1 MLKLLKNLKPYY
13 LSITGIILLV
23 FLQSISELFLP
34 YLMSDIVDIGVVNG
48 DINFILQIGGRMLL
62 IAVIALMASIYGSYL
77 ASRVSTGFARDLR
90 VLVFSKVESFSLQEF
105 NEIGTASLVVR
116 TTNDITQIQ
125 QLTSTL
131 LRMFLRAP
139 LLFVGGIIMAVY
151 KNAEL
156 ALLLMVILPILAVI
170 IYFVAQKSMSLF
182 QSMQIK
188 LDQLNLVLREYL
200 TGIRVIRAFNKE
212 EHEKKRFNK
221 SNFELTDTAK
231 KVNTLMVMLMPLMT
245 LILNLTIVAIIWLGS
260 IRIEYGRMQVGDLM
274 AFVQYASQIMFSL
287 IMFSMM
293 FVLIPRASVSAVRIN
308 EVLDIEPKIKDAVF
322 SEQRA
327 LGTHDNGNFQNIRIF
342 KNRTGYLKFDKVSF
356 AYQGAAEYTVKDIS
370 FQAKPGAVTA
380 IIGSTGSGK
389 STLINL
395 IPRFYEVSRG
405 SISIDGIDI
414 RDIPQE
420 RLHNIIGLVPQKP
433 ILFTGTIAENISF
446 GNHNISYE
454 EIKRVAEIAQA
465 SEFINRMPQGYDS
478 LITQGGTNLS
488 GGEKQRL
495 SIARALAQHPD
506 IFILDDS
513 FSALDFKTEAN
524 LKKELKA
531 ELKDKTVIIIAQR
544 VTTVMDAE
552 QIVVLDKGRIVG
564 MGKHYDLLKSCS
576 VYKEIVAS
584 QLTSE
589 DIYE

>member
-1 MLKLLKNLKPYY
+1 
-13 LSITGIILLV
+13 
-23 FLQSISELFLP
+23 
-34 YLMSDIVDIGVVNG
+34 MSDIVDIGVVNG